1 MKIQKTKI
9 IKTKNIINKKGNIK
23 KFLDKKSSYY
33 KNFGEIYN
41 TNIKYK
47 KIKRWKYHK
56 EMISNIF
63 IISGKVKFVI
73 AQKNKHKTIF
83 LEFILILSINN
94 IYIPNRVFFAFI
106 GMSKKE
112 SILINFASIIHS
124 DKESLNFDLDKFDYK
139 WIKQNSI
146 SEAGNKG
153 ARITEYSQTIPK
165 PMIRIF
171 SNKL

>member
-47 KIKRWKYHK
+47 KIKGWKYHK
-56 EMISNIF
+56 KMISNIF

-83 LEFILILSINN
+83 FEFILDPKNYN
-94 IYIPNRVFFAFI
+94 HIYIPNKVFFAFI
-106 GMSKKE
+106 GMSKQE
-112 SILINFASIIHS
+112 SILINFASIIHN
-124 DKESLNFDLDKFDYK
+124 DKESLNFNLDKFDYK
-139 WIKQNSI
+139 WN
-146 SEAGNKG
+146 
-153 ARITEYSQTIPK
+153 
-165 PMIRIF
+165 
-171 SNKL
+171 